1 MRHLFSVSYFCSVYI
16 TVGNSVNNGISVVVP
31 KMKKMSY
38 VEAARTARIV
48 DNQNRLIA
56 NGGDPLDH

>member
-1 MRHLFSVSYFCSVYI
+1 MHD

-31 KMKKMSY
+31 KTKKMSY